1 MSHQDCDPGAEH
13 GHAQITDHEADK
25 RYGFCERSAIALS
38 IFGQRQMAA
47 NYRRHGRESEGEQS
61 ENAEGNGPDG
71 KRG

>member
-1 MSHQDCDPGAEH
+1 MSHQDRDPSSEH
-13 GHAQITDHEADK
+13 RHAQITNHEADK

-38 IFGQRQMAA
+38 VPGQRKMAA
-47 NYRRHGRESEGEQS
+47 DYRRDGREPEGEQS